1 MAKSNHVVKVFEL
14 ASGTH
19 AVVDPGILWAAAGD
33 TVEFH
38 NDTAFQ
44 AKLLVAEGGVLDG
57 VQSMQGKT
65 VNRGGVRG
73 FTVLAAP
80 SGVYEYV
87 VAVKLRKG
95 SHVFAIGASTPKII
109 IRGSSDGS

>member
-1 MAKSNHVVKVFEL
+1 MAKLNHVVKVSEL

-19 AVVDPGILWAAAGD
+19 AVVDPGILWVKAGD

-44 AKLLVAEGGVLDG
+44 AKLIVAEGGLLDG

-65 VNRGGVRG
+65 VNRGGLRG
-73 FTVLAAP
+73 FTVLDSP
-80 SGVYEYV
+80 PDVYEYV

-95 SHVFAIGASTPKII
+95 NRVFALGSSTPKII

>member
-1 MAKSNHVVKVFEL
+1 
-14 ASGTH
+14 
-19 AVVDPGILWAAAGD
+19 
-33 TVEFH
+33 
-38 NDTAFQ
+38 
-44 AKLLVAEGGVLDG
+44 
-57 VQSMQGKT
+57 MQGKT
-65 VNRGGVRG
+65 INRDEMRG

-95 SHVFAIGASTPKII
+95 NRVFALGSSTPKII

>member
-1 MAKSNHVVKVFEL
+1 MVKAKHVVKIGEL

-38 NDTAFQ
+38 NGTAFQ
-44 AKLLVAEGGVLDG
+44 AKLLVAEGGLFDE

-65 VNRGGVRG
+65 INRDGLRS
-73 FTVLAAP
+73 FTVLAARP
-80 SGVYEYV
+80 GVYEYV

-95 SHVFAIGASTPKII
+95 NHVFALGSSTPKII
-109 IRGSSDGS
+109 IRSSSDGS

>member
-1 MAKSNHVVKVFEL
+1 MAKSNHVAKVFEL

-19 AVVDPGILWAAAGD
+19 AVVDPGILWATAGD

-38 NDTAFQ
+38 NDTAYQ
-44 AKLLVAEGGVLDG
+44 VKLLVAEGGLLDG

-65 VNRGGVRG
+65 INRGEVRG

-80 SGVYEYV
+80 SGVYEYIV
-87 VAVKLRKG
+87 VVKLRKG
-95 SHVFAIGASTPKII
+95 NHVFALGSSTPKII
-109 IRGSSDGS
+109 IRSSSEGG

>member
-1 MAKSNHVVKVFEL
+1 MAKLNHVDKVSEL

-19 AVVDPGILWAAAGD
+19 AVVDPGILWVKAGD

-44 AKLLVAEGGVLDG
+44 AKLIVAEGGLLDG

-65 VNRGGVRG
+65 VNRGGLRG
-73 FTVLAAP
+73 FTVLDAP
-80 SGVYEYV
+80 PDVYEYV

-95 SHVFAIGASTPKII
+95 NRVFALGSSTPKII